1 MGASDGATVEALASS
16 LGLSQAD
23 LQRLQHFIDEEPVL
37 RTQHAPE
44 IFCEVANELHRS
56 IWFLL
61 SGDTQLIETY
71 RGTRAGGSLAD
82 IIFNILFCKVLE
94 RRDRS
99 TSGQHVPMVPWSGTR
114 SPWCRSSGDGGACRL
129 TEVSDVVY
137 ADDLASF
144 LDRRHIAPSRF
155 EEISLVR
162 ISVLPENRGVAFA
175 FSWNFISAALDA
187 FGCFARAFAYAFAHD
202 LAPAVPGVGKKALG
216 PAPPEMLPELTAELD
231 ALVPADADAIFDV
244 VSRCIAPLPV
254 LRCTIETW
262 CRTLPPG
269 VLRSA
274 AEDVL
279 LVFSPEHLCTRI
291 SGRKA
296 CSSPASPDFVPLPD
310 LPVIVCGPLVSHWVE
325 GVNAGHL
332 AVTTIAFSD
341 VAAWSWRQAAPPA
354 SPSLGPLLGLRRC
367 SLLLPAACEFCAN
380 CQSGSTASSLRLARS
395 CSWPRQDGRFG
406 FVSLSRRRLWNRYP
420 TGLLPWPK
428 SWHLAPSLRQS
439 GDNIGDNSLQ

>member
-1 MGASDGATVEALASS
+1 M
-16 LGLSQAD
+16 
-23 LQRLQHFIDEEPVL
+23 
-37 RTQHAPE
+37 
-44 IFCEVANELHRS
+44 
-56 IWFLL
+56 
-61 SGDTQLIETY
+61 
-71 RGTRAGGSLAD
+71 
-82 IIFNILFCKVLE
+82 
-94 RRDRS
+94 
-99 TSGQHVPMVPWSGTR
+99 
-114 SPWCRSSGDGGACRL
+114 
-129 TEVSDVVY
+129 
-137 ADDLASF
+137 
-144 LDRRHIAPSRF
+144 
-155 EEISLVR
+155 
-162 ISVLPENRGVAFA
+162 AFA

-187 FGCFARAFAYAFAHD
+187 FGRTRWDADPHTERPPLAECAHACIPCKLAFHTRQQWGAHAHRVHSYHSRAHRIAKGRTCGACGLQVASPGRLRTHLRLSPACFAGMEQALSEGTFSADMTEAHD

>member
-1 MGASDGATVEALASS
+1 VFG
-16 LGLSQAD
+16 
-23 LQRLQHFIDEEPVL
+23 
-37 RTQHAPE
+37 
-44 IFCEVANELHRS
+44 EVANELHRS

-71 RGTRAGGSLAD
+71 RGPPLDSM
-82 IIFNILFCKVLE
+82 C
-94 RRDRS
+94 
-99 TSGQHVPMVPWSGTR
+99 PWSLGPELAR
-114 SPWCRSSGDGGACRL
+114 RG
-129 TEVSDVVY
+129 V
-137 ADDLASF
+137 DLPGMV
-144 LDRRHIAPSRF
+144 APSRF

-231 ALVPADADAIFDV
+231 ALVPADADNDDAIFDV

-354 SPSLGPLLGLRRC
+354 SPSLGHLLGLRRC

-420 TGLLPWPK
+420 TGLLPWPT
-428 SWHLAPSLRQS
+428 SRHLAPSLRQS
-439 GDNIGDNSLQ
+439 GDNIGDNSLH